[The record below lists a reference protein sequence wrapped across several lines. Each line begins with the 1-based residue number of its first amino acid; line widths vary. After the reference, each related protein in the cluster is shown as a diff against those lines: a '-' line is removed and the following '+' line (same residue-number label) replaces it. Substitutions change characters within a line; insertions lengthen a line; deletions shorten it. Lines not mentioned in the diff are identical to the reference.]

1 VAAVEAIQHETGTFE
16 GASKVPIF
24 YQRWLPA
31 TGARRGSIVLVHGL
45 GEHGGRYTNL
55 VRCLLPEG
63 YAVYCLDHQ
72 GFGRSGGQRG
82 HINRFTDYLPD
93 IYRLVQMARAEQ
105 PGRPVAIFGHS
116 MGGLISLVYALV
128 LPTSVDYLVISAP
141 ALLANPKRSLVLLMR
156 MMNLINPRFS
166 IQRPGG
172 AEGISRDPEEVRRF
186 SQDPLYVGVS
196 SARWAVEIL
205 ATQVEVTRRAATLY
219 LPILMLQGMADV
231 IVVPQATVD
240 FFQRV
245 SSPDKTLHTY
255 PGYYHE
261 LHNDL
266 EKEKPLNDLVYWL
279 NARIDRS

>member
-1 VAAVEAIQHETGTFE
+1 MEAITHESGTFD

-31 TGARRGSIVLVHGL
+31 AGVSRGSVIIVHGL

-55 VRCLLPEG
+55 VNWLLPEG
-63 YAVYCLDHQ
+63 YAVYSLDHQ

-93 IYRLVQMARAEQ
+93 IHRLVQMARAEQ
-105 PGRPVAIFGHS
+105 QGRPVAIFGHS

-128 LPTSVDYLVISAP
+128 LPTSVEYLAISAP
-141 ALLANPKRSLVLLMR
+141 ALLANPKKSLVLLMR
-156 MMNLINPRFS
+156 TMNRINPTFS

-186 SQDPLYVGVS
+186 SEDPLHVPVS

-205 ATQVEVTRRAATLY
+205 TAQAEVTRRAAAIQM
-219 LPILMLQGMADV
+219 PILMLQGMADT
-231 IVVPQATVD
+231 IVVPQATVT
-240 FFQRV
+240 FFEQI

-266 EKEKPLNDLVYWL
+266 DKEKPLSDLLLWL
-279 NARIDRS
+279 NARMNPS